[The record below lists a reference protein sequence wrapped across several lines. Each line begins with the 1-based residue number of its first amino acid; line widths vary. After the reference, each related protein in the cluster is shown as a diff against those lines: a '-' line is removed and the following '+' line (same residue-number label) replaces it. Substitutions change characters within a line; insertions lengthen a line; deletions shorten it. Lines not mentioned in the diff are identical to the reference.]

1 MKRFV
6 LTLLAVAW
14 TSTAFAVDV
23 KEITSPGGIKAYLN
37 EDHGNP
43 LVTIAYY
50 FDGGSAIDPPAKLGL
65 SNFAVALLDEGAGPR
80 DSFAFQ
86 SELEDRSIRW
96 RVGADQDSINGTLT
110 STTDNLPVALDL
122 LKTGLSQPRFDAEPV
137 ERIRKQILVSIK
149 ASSENPGRIA
159 GDAISKA
166 LFGDHPYGRND
177 DGTLD
182 TVAGITADDLK
193 AWAKARFARDRLIVA
208 ASGDITAEQL
218 GKTLDQVFG
227 VLPATT
233 GLDVKVA
240 EAVIPPQASDTRI
253 EKRLPQSVIYVGQRG
268 IKRNDPNW
276 YAALLVDYVFGSGSF
291 QSRLTDEIR
300 EKRGLAY
307 SVSSSL
313 NPMDAG
319 AFIMAGAGTRADQ
332 AEETVRILKEEW
344 RKLRDK
350 GITEDEMK
358 GARDYLTGAW
368 PLRFTSTAA
377 IAQTLI
383 AVQRDKLGLDYLDKR
398 NSLLDKVTLADANKL
413 AKSLYDPDSLK
424 VVVVGPKV
432 PPAGAAPQKPAP
444 GAKPPT

>member
-1 MKRFV
+1 MKRLV
-6 LTLLAVAW
+6 LALCAVVW
-14 TSTAFAVDV
+14 TTSAIAVEV
-23 KEITSPGGIKAYLN
+23 KDITSPGGIKAYLN
-37 EDHGNP
+37 EDHSNP

-50 FDGGSAIDPPAKLGL
+50 FKGGSAIDPPNKLGL

-96 RVGADQDSINGTLT
+96 RVSADQDSINGTLT
-110 STTDNLPVALDL
+110 STTEHLPVALDL

-149 ASSENPGRIA
+149 ASTENPSRIA
-159 GDAISKA
+159 GDALMKSV
-166 LFGDHPYGRND
+166 FGDHPYGRND

-182 TVAGITADDLK
+182 SVAGVTIDDLK

-218 GKTLDQVFG
+218 GRALDQVFG
-227 VLPATT
+227 ALPATT
-233 GLDVKVA
+233 GLDTKVPD
-240 EAVIPPQASDTRI
+240 AVIPAAPSETRI
-253 EKRLPQSVIYVGQRG
+253 EKRLPQSVIYVAQRG
-268 IKRNDPNW
+268 IKRDDPKW
-276 YAALLVDYVFGSGSF
+276 YTALVVDYVFGSGSF

-313 NPMDAG
+313 NPLDVG

-332 AEETVRILKEEW
+332 ADETVRILREEW
-344 RKLRDK
+344 AKLRDK
-350 GITEDEMK
+350 GLTEDELK
-358 GARDYLTGAW
+358 GAKDYLTGAW
-368 PLRFTSTAA
+368 PLRFTSTQA

-383 AVQRDKLGLDYLDKR
+383 AVQRDKLGLDYLDTR
-398 NSLLDKVTLADANKL
+398 NGLIEKVTLADANKL
-413 AKSLYDPDSLK
+413 AASLYDPESLK

-432 PPAGAAPQKPAP
+432 PPTT
-444 GAKPPT
+444 AKPPT